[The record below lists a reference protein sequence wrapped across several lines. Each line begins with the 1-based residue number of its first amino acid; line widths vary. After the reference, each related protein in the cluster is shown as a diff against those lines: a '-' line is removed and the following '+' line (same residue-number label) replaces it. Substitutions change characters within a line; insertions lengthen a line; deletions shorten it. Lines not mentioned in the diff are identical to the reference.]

1 MGYHPF
7 LMKDAEAI
15 VELVLIKKL
24 EGGVGEGH
32 IKKICIQTFKVTM
45 AGEDII
51 TQEMSREK

>member
-7 LMKDAEAI
+7 LIKDAKAI

-24 EGGVGEGH
+24 EGGVGEAH
-32 IKKICIQTFKVTM
+32 IRKIFIQTFKVTM
-45 AGEDII
+45 TGEDII